1 MNSAISKVV
10 SLKDIGT
17 WIFASKQIRKFIC
30 AERYEVIVPS
40 QYIRIFESLSDTG
53 WVVIDEEKFA
63 TEFSI
68 DYVKKNSEW

>member
-17 WIFASKQIRKFIC
+17 WIFASKQIRKFIR